1 MIIRHMRVFAYLLF
15 TCIFLNGCSLT
26 HEVEIRKYSVEHVQR
41 SNIGSVIGEDVDLPL
56 IKNLKSDDFIVFQL
70 ESNEDLLSL
79 AKKMGS
85 SLYSDAYFCEEPE
98 QQVLLI
104 MPGIYSGSKSVT
116 MLSIQDGERHKN
128 DEESHQAWYRYE
140 VVLFA
145 SWEADREAPRQHSE
159 TEKTYYLKYDLIKE
173 PKDICVSI
181 SGGNMVQIIKSN
193 TLTIMAEEI
202 RRVLE

>member
-1 MIIRHMRVFAYLLF
+1 MRVFLCFLF

-26 HEVEIRKYSVEHVQR
+26 HEVEIRKYSIEHVQR
-41 SNIGSVIGEDVDLPL
+41 SNIGSIIGEDVNLPL
-56 IKNLKSDDFIVFQL
+56 IKNLKSDDFIVFRF

-79 AKKMGS
+79 AKKMGANLS
-85 SLYSDAYFCEEPE
+85 SDAYFCEKPK
-98 QQVLLI
+98 QQVLLG
-104 MPGIYSGSKSVT
+104 MPDIYSDSKNVMT
-116 MLSIQDGERHKN
+116 LKIQDGERHKN

-181 SGGNMVQIIKSN
+181 SGGNMVQMIKSN
-193 TLTIMAEEI
+193 TLTITAEEI